1 MFLLAIFIPAI
12 LHGLYDV
19 FTWSLIGLFIAYFGV
34 ALLII
39 YLKKAKDFFNVDK
52 WYFNQPI
59 NINQLELELAK
70 VEGVQSISEVVFKNL
85 NQNDGNYSPHEYN
98 LSEATH
104 NKIIYPSL
112 DPSVFEVKYPNSDI
126 KGLVV

>member
-1 MFLLAIFIPAI
+1 
-12 LHGLYDV
+12 
-19 FTWSLIGLFIAYFGV
+19 
-34 ALLII
+34 
-39 YLKKAKDFFNVDK
+39 
-52 WYFNQPI
+52 
-59 NINQLELELAK
+59 LELELAK

-112 DPSVFEVKYPNSDI
+112 DPSVFEVKFPDNDI
-126 KGLVV
+126 RGAVI